1 MTFLLN
7 HCPTLTIENKQIPFY
22 AYIRGDWLQKCWNCD
37 FQFKLDIAIC
47 DFKLGPHFLL
57 PKNSNSY
64 VTINKS
70 GLLKCLLNMK
80 IVLMF

>member
-22 AYIRGDWLQKCWNCD
+22 ARGDWLQKCWNCEV
-37 FQFKLDIAIC
+37 KE
-47 DFKLGPHFLL
+47 KRRLL
-57 PKNSNSY
+57 ADGESLMLISKNSNSY

>member
-7 HCPTLTIENKQIPFY
+7 LCPTLTIENKQIPFY
-22 AYIRGDWLQKCWNCD
+22 ARGDWLQKCWNCEV
-37 FQFKLDIAIC
+37 KE
-47 DFKLGPHFLL
+47 KRRLL
-57 PKNSNSY
+57 ADGESLMLIFKNSNSY

>member
-7 HCPTLTIENKQIPFY
+7 LCSTLTIENKQIPFY
-22 AYIRGDWLQKCWNCD
+22 ARGDWLQKCWNCEV
-37 FQFKLDIAIC
+37 K
-47 DFKLGPHFLL
+47 KKRRLL
-57 PKNSNSY
+57 ADGESLMLISKNSNSY

>member
-7 HCPTLTIENKQIPFY
+7 LCPTLTIENKQIPFY
-22 AYIRGDWLQKCWNCD
+22 ARGDRLQKCWNCEV
-37 FQFKLDIAIC
+37 KE
-47 DFKLGPHFLL
+47 KRRLL
-57 PKNSNSY
+57 ADGESLMLISKNSNSY

>member
-1 MTFLLN
+1 MTFLL
-7 HCPTLTIENKQIPFY
+7 HLCPTLTIENKQIPFY
-22 AYIRGDWLQKCWNCD
+22 ARGDWLQKCWNCEV
-37 FQFKLDIAIC
+37 KE
-47 DFKLGPHFLL
+47 KRRLL
-57 PKNSNSY
+57 ADGESLMLIFKNSNSY

>member
-1 MTFLLN
+1 MTFLL
-7 HCPTLTIENKQIPFY
+7 HLCPTLTIENKQIPFY
-22 AYIRGDWLQKCWNCD
+22 ARGDWLQKCWNCEV
-37 FQFKLDIAIC
+37 KE
-47 DFKLGPHFLL
+47 KRRLL
-57 PKNSNSY
+57 ADGESLMLISKNSNSY

>member
-1 MTFLLN
+1 MSFLLN
-7 HCPTLTIENKQIPFY
+7 LCSTLTIENKQIPFY
-22 AYIRGDWLQKCWNCD
+22 AYIRGDWHQKCWNCEV
-37 FQFKLDIAIC
+37 KE
-47 DFKLGPHFLL
+47 KRRLL
-57 PKNSNSY
+57 ADGESLMLISKNSNSY

>member
-7 HCPTLTIENKQIPFY
+7 LCPTLTIENKQIPFY
-22 AYIRGDWLQKCWNCD
+22 AYIRGDRLQKCWNCEV
-37 FQFKLDIAIC
+37 KE
-47 DFKLGPHFLL
+47 KRRLL
-57 PKNSNSY
+57 ADGESLMLIFKNSNSY